1 MCTLLFSI
9 VQYRVRKCDIPFNYQ
24 SFEFLSLFISI
35 SQSHTKILVMPR
47 EVIDLTVPTT
57 FTEVED
63 TPVWPA
69 LQVAIDEAQPHRL
82 RETLR
87 RLCMD
92 SRDTARAAQAILVV
106 PVQRSRSKTNMAE
119 EEEDEDQDEDK
130 DDEPDESESDS
141 SSKNEAAE
149 AEAISNTLQGLKRMR
164 PRYVRCRNCKEEFD
178 ITQNESGDCSY
189 HPGESS

>member
-1 MCTLLFSI
+1 
-9 VQYRVRKCDIPFNYQ
+9 
-24 SFEFLSLFISI
+24 
-35 SQSHTKILVMPR
+35 MPR
-47 EVIDLTVPTT
+47 EVIDLTVPTAS
-57 FTEVED
+57 TEVEN

-106 PVQRSRSKTNMAE
+106 PVHRSRSKTNMAE

-130 DDEPDESESDS
+130 DDKADESESDS
-141 SSKNEAAE
+141 SSKIEAAE
-149 AEAISNTLQGLKRMR
+149 AEAISNTLNGLKRMR
-164 PRYVRCRNCKEEFD
+164 PRYVRCRNCNEEFD
-178 ITQNESGDCSY
+178 ITENENGDCIY